1 MTDNRRLTAFFK
13 DLASKEPL
21 GVVPPVAP
29 VTSNQTA
36 SAVPGV
42 LTTVFDDCLR
52 LLTAVCA

>member
-1 MTDNRRLTAFFK
+1 MTDNRRLTAFYK

-21 GVVPPVAP
+21 GVVAPVAS

-42 LTTVFDDCLR
+42 LATAFDDCLR

>member
-21 GVVPPVAP
+21 GVVAPVAP

-42 LTTVFDDCLR
+42 LTAAFDDCLR